1 MPGEAYEALTDSS
14 MITGD
19 PNIDMSE
26 YVYSNSRNDSTEFV
40 LHGTHKD
47 VAEGYEAEVR
57 ELDKNKVLDESAM
70 N

>member
-1 MPGEAYEALTDSS
+1 

-19 PNIDMSE
+19 PNVDMSE

-47 VAEGYEAEVR
+47 VAEGYESR
-57 ELDKNKVLDESAM
+57 SSGTR
-70 N
+70 